1 MSFSVLFSHP
11 VISCFMI
18 GFFLFFLF
26 NFFRARFHEGVNHR
40 ASNVLRFAPSVMTSL
55 GLLGTFWSLIMS
67 LGVLSSGV
75 TNEINMSKISEF
87 MTQLEKVF
95 YFSVMGIGSAIF
107 FMFLNLWVGYKNS
120 KEERE
125 EKVGIMETTHELNLS
140 NNEELQK
147 QSTHLKSLDGNILQL
162 NGSMRDI
169 GNAFD
174 VSILGSVISREI
186 SKVLLP
192 PLQNM
197 EQALKESKA
206 DTISEM
212 VGQLKNDILVPI
224 KQEIAKTTQT
234 TDLMVQELKSNQEV
248 SRQMMTQLGN
258 TTTQMNAFVN
268 NMQVLV
274 ETMVDTV
281 ADLKVFQEN
290 QNDTLMQF
298 NRNLS
303 VNLDKIKPAIE
314 QGMEKAQEALQDTIG
329 RAGIDMKNVLSV
341 ATDNMKTTIENATEG
356 MSNVQTALKG
366 IVSDIGEKQEEQA
379 VSLQKFNDAL
389 SVNLDKI
396 KPAIE
401 QGMEKAQDNMVE
413 AIKATTQAMNNAMT
427 SVINDISNKVVNE
440 LSGTLMTFN
449 TQMDGHLNRMNT
461 ELEATGNR
469 SKELIDSSAVALKKT
484 MGEIDKT
491 LSDLSKNLQ
500 DELTAFRNEYQ
511 TNLTDFFGKQNE
523 ALEKT
528 LGVQR
533 ERLQLTAD
541 QLGEQFE
548 HMSKTQKE
556 INIKSQELLDN
567 MDTVYNP
574 LLNKMTT
581 VSQNLKDGQ
590 KQMAK
595 ELNST
600 VENMHTVNQTLGQ
613 MGDELITQFSSA
625 FDLLNKEYINQFN
638 QSNAMLE
645 KSMNQLTTASAALLT
660 SIQANTN

>member
-1 MSFSVLFSHP
+1 
-11 VISCFMI
+11 MI

-75 TNEINMSKISEF
+75 ANEINMSKISEF

-107 FMFLNLWVGYKNS
+107 FMFLNLLVSYKNS
-120 KEERE
+120 RDERE
-125 EKVGIMETTHELNLS
+125 EKVDIMETTHELNLS

-147 QSTHLKSLDGNILQL
+147 QSAHLKSLDGNILQL
-162 NGSMRDI
+162 NGSMRGI
-169 GNAFD
+169 GNVFD
-174 VSILGSVISREI
+174 VNVLGSVISREI
-186 SKVLLP
+186 SKALLP

-248 SRQMMTQLGN
+248 SRQIMTQLSN
-258 TTTQMNAFVN
+258 TTTQMNTFVN
-268 NMQVLV
+268 NMQALV
-274 ETMVDTV
+274 KTMVDTV

-303 VNLDKIKPAIE
+303 INLSGIQPAIE
-314 QGMEKAQEALQDTIG
+314 QGM
-329 RAGIDMKNVLSV
+329 
-341 ATDNMKTTIENATEG
+341 TTA
-356 MSNVQTALKG
+356 K
-366 IVSDIGEKQEEQA
+366 
-379 VSLQKFNDAL
+379 
-389 SVNLDKI
+389 
-396 KPAIE
+396 
-401 QGMEKAQDNMVE
+401 DNMVE

-440 LSGTLMTFN
+440 LSGTLTTFN

-511 TNLTDFFGKQNE
+511 TSLTDFFGKQNE

-556 INIKSQELLDN
+556 INIKSQTLLAN
-567 MDTVYNP
+567 MDAVYNP

-600 VENMHTVNQTLGQ
+600 VENMHTVNQVLGQ
-613 MGDELITQFSSA
+613 MGNELLTQFSSA

-645 KSMNQLTTASAALLT
+645 KSMNQFTTASAALLT
-660 SIQANTN
+660 SIQANTNQE